1 MKTVKFL
8 GVKYPVGK
16 WITDGTPPGSP
27 GVYNVSCRKHT
38 QSGDFFAHWDGRAWS
53 PARDFASIRPGYD
66 WENAARLGG
75 GSKSE
80 FPEFPRGHWHIN
92 GSYRGLLQP
101 HKEHHETV

>member
-38 QSGDFFAHWDGRAWS
+38 QSGDFFAHWDGYAWS
-53 PARDFASIRPGYD
+53 LARDVTAVMPGYD
-66 WENAARLGG
+66 WEKATRLGG
-75 GSKSE
+75 GSE
-80 FPEFPRGHWHIN
+80 GELPRGHWHIN

-101 HKEHHETV
+101 LKEQHETV